1 MYFWKTSNGPLGN
14 NGAEAA
20 EDGTLAGEGE
30 GEGEANEAA
39 ASKPADEPVVQDA
52 MIVDSGEPA
61 SKFDSEAPAAAVAAG
76 EQEEEKSLPK
86 VCKNLFAPA
95 AYRLIHICRIHSSTA
110 LKNS

>member
-1 MYFWKTSNGPLGN
+1 MVLL
-14 NGAEAA
+14 
-20 EDGTLAGEGE
+20 LARARAKQTKRGHR
-30 GEGEANEAA
+30 
-39 ASKPADEPVVQDA
+39 SRRTEPVVQDA